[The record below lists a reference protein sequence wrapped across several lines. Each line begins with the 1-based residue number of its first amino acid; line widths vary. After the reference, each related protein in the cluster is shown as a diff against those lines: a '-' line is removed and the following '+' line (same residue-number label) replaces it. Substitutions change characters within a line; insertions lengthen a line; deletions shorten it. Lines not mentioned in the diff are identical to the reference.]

1 VTGDKKDN
9 NNDTLPFVDLAHQHE
24 EIEEDILRCIHDVI
38 KSGKFILDENVAA
51 FESEVAEYLEV
62 EFAIGVASGTDAL
75 QLALIALDV
84 GEGDEVITTP
94 FSFIATAEVIL
105 HVGAK
110 PVFVDIDPRTFNL
123 STDHVEAVITD
134 RTAAIMPAHI
144 FGQPSDISELSTI
157 CKRHNIKLIEDC
169 CQSFGAVFNGEKTGA
184 FGDAGGFSFY
194 PSKNLGALGDGG
206 LVVTKH
212 KDVADKIRM
221 LRNHGSTSSNQYELL
236 GFNSRLDEI
245 QAAVLREKLKKIDIY
260 NTRRRGIAHQYS
272 HFLDNLPIVIPY
284 EDPRGTHIFNQYT
297 VLSEQRDDIVS
308 ALKSQNI
315 ASAVYYP
322 IPLHKQPVINKDQP
336 DLVLPI
342 AEDVTKRC
350 ISLPIYPELQEEC
363 IRTISA
369 AIRTVFEH

>member
-1 VTGDKKDN
+1 MASDKKDN
-9 NNDTLPFVDLAHQHE
+9 NNDILPFVDLTHQHE
-24 EIEEDILRCIHDVI
+24 EIGEEILRCIHNVI

-51 FESEVAEYLEV
+51 FESEVAEYLEI
-62 EFAIGVASGTDAL
+62 EFAVGVASGTDAL

-94 FSFIATAEVIL
+94 FSFITTAEVIR

-110 PVFVDIDPRTFNL
+110 PVFVDIDARTFNL
-123 STDHVEAVITD
+123 SAAHVEAVITE

-144 FGQPSDISELSTI
+144 FGQSSDISELSTI
-157 CKRHNIKLIEDC
+157 CNRNNIKLIEDC
-169 CQSFGAVFNGEKTGA
+169 CQSFGAVFNGEKVGS

-212 KDVADKIRM
+212 KEVADKIRM
-221 LRNHGSTSSNQYELL
+221 LRNHGSTSPNQYELL

-245 QAAVLREKLKKIDIY
+245 QAAVLREKLKNIDKY
-260 NTRRRGIAHQYS
+260 NTRRREIAHQYGQ
-272 HFLDNLPIVIPY
+272 LLGNLPIVIPY

-297 VLSEQRDDIVS
+297 ILSENRDDIAS
-308 ALKSQNI
+308 TLKSQNI
-315 ASAVYYP
+315 ASAIHYP
-322 IPLHKQPVINKDQP
+322 IPLHKQPVINKDYP
-336 DLVLPI
+336 GLVLPV

-350 ISLPIYPELQEEC
+350 ISLPIYPELQEES

-369 AIRTVFEH
+369 AIRTMFEY

>member
-1 VTGDKKDN
+1 MASDKKDN
-9 NNDTLPFVDLAHQHE
+9 NNDILPFVDLTHQHE
-24 EIEEDILRCIHDVI
+24 EIGDEILRCIHNVI

-51 FESEVAEYLEV
+51 FESEAAEYLEV
-62 EFAIGVASGTDAL
+62 EFAVGIASGTDAL

-94 FSFIATAEVIL
+94 FSFIATAEVIR

-110 PVFVDIDPRTFNL
+110 PVFVDIDARTFNL
-123 STDHVEAVITD
+123 SAAHVEAVITEK
-134 RTAAIMPAHI
+134 TAAIMPTHI

-157 CKRHNIKLIEDC
+157 CNRHSIKLIEDC
-169 CQSFGAVFNGEKTGA
+169 CQSFGAVFNGKKVGS

-212 KDVADKIRM
+212 KEVADKICM
-221 LRNHGSTSSNQYELL
+221 LRNHGSTSPNQYELL

-245 QAAVLREKLKKIDIY
+245 QAAVLREKLKNIDKY
-260 NTRRRGIAHQYS
+260 NTRRREIAHQYNQ
-272 HFLDNLPIVIPY
+272 LLVNLPIVIPY

-297 VLSEQRDDIVS
+297 ILSENRDDIAS
-308 ALKSQNI
+308 TLKSQNI
-315 ASAVYYP
+315 ESAIHYP
-322 IPLHKQPVINKDQP
+322 MPLHKQPVINKDYP
-336 DLVLPI
+336 DLVLPV

-350 ISLPIYPELQEEC
+350 ISLPIYPELREEF
-363 IRTISA
+363 IQTIST
-369 AIRTVFEH
+369 AISTMFEY

>member
-1 VTGDKKDN
+1 MTGDKKDN
-9 NNDTLPFVDLAHQHE
+9 NNDTLPFVDLTHQQE
-24 EIEEDILRCIHDVI
+24 EIEEEILRCIHKVI

-51 FESEVAEYLEV
+51 FESEAAEYLEV
-62 EFAIGVASGTDAL
+62 EFAVGVASGTDAL

-94 FSFIATAEVIL
+94 FSFIATAEVIR

-123 STDHVEAVITD
+123 STDHVEAAITD

-157 CKRHNIKLIEDC
+157 CNRHNIKLIEDC
-169 CQSFGAVFNGEKTGA
+169 CQSFGAVFKGEKVGA

-260 NTRRRGIAHQYS
+260 NTRRSEIAHQYS
-272 HFLDNLPIVIPY
+272 QFLDNLPIVIPY

-297 VLSEQRDDIVS
+297 ILSEQRDDIAS

-322 IPLHKQPVINKDQP
+322 IPLHKQPVIIKDQP
-336 DLVLPI
+336 DLALPI

>member
-1 VTGDKKDN
+1 MASDKKDN
-9 NNDTLPFVDLAHQHE
+9 NNDILPFVDLTHQHE
-24 EIEEDILRCIHDVI
+24 EIGEEILRCIHNVI

-51 FESEVAEYLEV
+51 FESEVAEYLEI
-62 EFAIGVASGTDAL
+62 EFAVGVASGTDAL

-94 FSFIATAEVIL
+94 FSFITTAEVIR

-110 PVFVDIDPRTFNL
+110 PVFVDIDARTFNL
-123 STDHVEAVITD
+123 SAAHVEAVITE
-134 RTAAIMPAHI
+134 RTAAIMPTHI
-144 FGQPSDISELSTI
+144 FGQSSDISELSTI
-157 CKRHNIKLIEDC
+157 CNRNNIKLIEDC
-169 CQSFGAVFNGEKTGA
+169 CQSFGAVFNGKKVGS

-212 KDVADKIRM
+212 KEVADKIRM
-221 LRNHGSTSSNQYELL
+221 LRNHGSTSPNQYELL

-245 QAAVLREKLKKIDIY
+245 QAAVLREKLKNIDKY
-260 NTRRRGIAHQYS
+260 NTRRREIAHQYGQ
-272 HFLDNLPIVIPY
+272 LLGNLPIVIPY

-297 VLSEQRDDIVS
+297 ILSENRDDIAS
-308 ALKSQNI
+308 TLKSQNI
-315 ASAVYYP
+315 ASAIHYP
-322 IPLHKQPVINKDQP
+322 IPLHKQPVINKDYP
-336 DLVLPI
+336 GLVLPV

-350 ISLPIYPELQEEC
+350 ISLPIYPELQEES

-369 AIRTVFEH
+369 AIRTMFEY